1 MDEKS
6 TLKTR
11 ALRYLARRE
20 YSRLEL
26 ERKLAADTQSSIEMI
41 SDVLDHLE
49 QKGFLS
55 EARFVEQ
62 TIRVR
67 RPKFGS
73 QRIVHELK
81 QKGID
86 EQLIADFLP
95 ELTETELDTAYE
107 IWKKKFGVLPINAK
121 EQGKQ
126 TRFMMSRGY
135 SFDIIRQ
142 VLAQAAQE
150 NT

>member
-1 MDEKS
+1 VDEKS

-20 YSRLEL
+20 HSRLEL
-26 ERKLAADTQSSIEMI
+26 EKKLATDARSSVEMI

-49 QKGFLS
+49 RKGFLS

-62 TIRVR
+62 TIRIR

-81 QKGID
+81 QKGIG

-107 IWKKKFGVLPINAK
+107 IWKKKFGVLPANAK

-135 SFDIIRQ
+135 SYDIIRQ
-142 VLAQAAQE
+142 VLAHAARE
-150 NT
+150 NA

>member
-1 MDEKS
+1 MNEKS
-6 TLKTR
+6 ALETS

-20 YSRLEL
+20 HSRLEL
-26 ERKLAADTQSSIEMI
+26 EKKLAANVRSSNEMI
-41 SDVLDHLE
+41 SDVLDQLE
-49 QKGFLS
+49 QKGLLS
-55 EARFVEQ
+55 AERFVEQ
-62 TIRVR
+62 TIRTR

-95 ELTETELDTAYE
+95 ELAATELDTAYE
-107 IWKKKFGVLPINAK
+107 TWKKKFGVLPINAK

-135 SFDIIRQ
+135 SYDIIRQ
-142 VLAQAAQE
+142 VLAQAEQE
-150 NT
+150 NV